1 MSVANVGVV
10 GLGGASV
17 VNPGVAGIAVVEV
30 YIGCVV
36 KQRQAFI
43 VLEQLYG
50 QAINAVGVEGS
61 EH

>member
-1 MSVANVGVV
+1 MSVAKVGVV
-10 GLGGASV
+10 GLSGASV
-17 VNPGVAGIAVVEV
+17 VNPGVAGTAVVGV